1 MSLVTVY
8 RDRVARRIRAAG
20 ASYTPHYKSGNWIR
34 PHEGEH
40 FDDDQL
46 ALILDAV
53 SDFRAPHMLT
63 LTGTK
68 LTDDSFAGFA
78 TASNINVIV
87 LADMDITDVGFR
99 YLGDLDGLEY
109 ISISNCP
116 NISERAI
123 RDVQIANPVLK
134 IVRDEKKLKE

>member
-87 LADMDITDVGFR
+87 LADMDITDVELSR
-99 YLGDLDGLEY
+99 LRVSVQTLSCWSSSWSSLSVGL
-109 ISISNCP
+109 SVVTAS
-116 NISERAI
+116 SRFS
-123 RDVQIANPVLK
+123 
-134 IVRDEKKLKE
+134 